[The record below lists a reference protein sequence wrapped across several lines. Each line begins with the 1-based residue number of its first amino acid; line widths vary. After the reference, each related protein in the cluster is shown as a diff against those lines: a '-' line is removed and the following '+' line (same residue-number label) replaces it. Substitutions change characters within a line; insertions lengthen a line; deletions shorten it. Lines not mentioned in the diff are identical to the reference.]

1 MASYLY
7 SQIKDLDGVI
17 ITQPVQSNAV
27 FVILA
32 PNVVARLHDDFHF
45 YDWNDQTGEIRLMM
59 SFDPTKEQVDELVKS
74 IKMYLQ
80 G

>member
-1 MASYLY
+1 
-7 SQIKDLDGVI
+7 
-17 ITQPVQSNAV
+17 
-27 FVILA
+27 
-32 PNVVARLHDDFHF
+32 VVARLHDDFHF

-59 SFDPTKEQVDELVKS
+59 SFDTTKEQVDELVKS